1 MVTAGQ
7 APAVHC
13 PTQQDMRY
21 GKIGASNLMDTTR
34 SEQLFASARTV
45 IPGGVNSPVR
55 AFRSV
60 GGTPRFIARGAGP
73 YIWDVDDN
81 RYIDYVL
88 SWGPLALGHA
98 HPAVLAALR
107 DAIDRGTSY
116 GAPTSLETELAQM
129 VVDLVP
135 SVEMVR
141 FVNSGTEATMS
152 ALRLARA
159 STGRPKI
166 VKFSGCYHGHA
177 DMLLVQAG
185 SGVATLGLPDSP
197 GVPAGVAADTL
208 IANFNNLDEVRQ
220 LFAAFPEQIAG
231 VIVEPIAANIG
242 FILPAPGFLAGLQD
256 LCHANGALFIL
267 DEVMTGFRV
276 ALGGAQAHWQLDP
289 DLTCLGKVIGGGL
302 PVGAYAGKRSIM
314 EQVAPA
320 GPVYQAGTLSG
331 NPLAMTAGLV
341 TLREL
346 VKPGVF
352 TAVAQTTATLVAGL
366 REIAAATGVPIQ
378 AGNAGSMFG
387 FYFLKTPD
395 AAHRRLRHGQAVR
408 GSGALRSFLPCHAR
422 AGCLPGAQPV

>member
-1 MVTAGQ
+1 
-7 APAVHC
+7 
-13 PTQQDMRY
+13 
-21 GKIGASNLMDTTR
+21 MDTTR

-107 DAIDRGTSY
+107 AAIDRGTSY

-152 ALRLARA
+152 ALRLARVD
-159 STGRPKI
+159 TGRPKI

-220 LFAAFPEQIAG
+220 LFTAFPDQIAG
-231 VIVEPIAANIG
+231 
-242 FILPAPGFLAGLQD
+242 D
-256 LCHANGALFIL
+256 YC
-267 DEVMTGFRV
+267 
-276 ALGGAQAHWQLDP
+276 
-289 DLTCLGKVIGGGL
+289 
-302 PVGAYAGKRSIM
+302 
-314 EQVAPA
+314 
-320 GPVYQAGTLSG
+320 
-331 NPLAMTAGLV
+331 
-341 TLREL
+341 
-346 VKPGVF
+346 
-352 TAVAQTTATLVAGL
+352 
-366 REIAAATGVPIQ
+366 
-378 AGNAGSMFG
+378 
-387 FYFLKTPD
+387 
-395 AAHRRLRHGQAVR
+395 
-408 GSGALRSFLPCHAR
+408 R
-422 AGCLPGAQPV
+422 ADCR